1 MIKIL
6 QRKFIFAAMIAVS
19 ILLLA
24 LLGTINISNIIMT
37 SNQTNDTLNDLLQG
51 EIQQFNQPPAN
62 PNSQNPG
69 NDPKRFPNRNQA
81 AVFFVVRV
89 NNSNEI
95 VQIDTSRIVTL
106 TEDEAESIALQVI
119 EKQNDNGKISGF
131 KYSSTSDGI
140 GKVFV
145 FLDVSYQTYSVL
157 TVLFLSVFIGLICWA
172 FMLVLIIFLSKK
184 AIRPIAAN
192 IERQKQ
198 FVTDAGHEIKTPLAI
213 ILANTDAL
221 ELHNGENKWSKNI
234 RAQTIRLSG
243 LMQNLLTLAKIDES
257 KIDATKETFSFNEII
272 EQTSYMF
279 QEMLSPKNL
288 VLQKYYSGETK
299 ITANKELISRLVSIL
314 LDNAVK
320 YARRDSAIRIE
331 LFHDE
336 RTITLVVI
344 NQCDN
349 LPDCL
354 PEKLF
359 DRFYRGDSARTQKS
373 GGYGIGLSAALSI
386 VELHKGNIKAQYD
399 NDNTI
404 IFTAEFKI

>member
-24 LLGTINISNIIMT
+24 LLGTINTTNIVMT
-37 SNQTNDTLNDLLQG
+37 SGQTDNTLEDLLQT
-51 EIQQFNQPPAN
+51 ETQQFNQPPEN
-62 PNSQNPG
+62 HNNQNFG
-69 NDPKRFPNRNQA
+69 NDPKRFPHRNMS
-81 AVFFVVRV
+81 AVFFVARV
-89 NNSNEI
+89 NNYGQI
-95 VQIDTSRIVTL
+95 VQVDTSRIVTL
-106 TEDEAESIALQVI
+106 TEDEAESITQQVI
-119 EKQNDNGKISGF
+119 ENQNNSGKISGF
-131 KYSSTSDGI
+131 KYAGVSDGI
-140 GKVFV
+140 GKVYV
-145 FLDVSYQTYSVL
+145 FLDVSYQTYSVI
-157 TVLFLSVFIGLICWA
+157 TVLFLSVLIGFICWV
-172 FMLVLIIFLSKK
+172 FMLILIIFLSKK

-234 RAQTIRLSG
+234 RAQTMRLSG
-243 LMQNLLTLAKIDES
+243 LMQNLLTLAKIDER
-257 KIDATKETFSFNEII
+257 KIDETKEMFSFDEVI
-272 EQTSYMF
+272 ENTSYMF
-279 QEMLSPKNL
+279 QEMLYPKNL
-288 VLQKYYSGETK
+288 VLQKYFIGDTK
-299 ITANKELISRLVSIL
+299 ITANKELITRLVSIL

-320 YARRDSAIRIE
+320 YAKRDSAIRIE

-336 RTITLVVI
+336 RTITLMVI

-349 LPDCL
+349 LPDCP

-359 DRFYRGDSARTQKS
+359 DRFYRGNSARTQKS

-386 VELHKGNIKAQYD
+386 VELHKGTINAQYD

-404 IFTAEFKI
+404 IFTVEFKI

>member
-19 ILLLA
+19 VLLLA

-51 EIQQFNQPPAN
+51 EIQQFNPPPAN
-62 PNSQNPG
+62 PNNKPFG
-69 NDPKRFPNRNQA
+69 NDPKYFPNRNQS

-95 VQIDTSRIVTL
+95 VQIDTSRIITL

-140 GKVFV
+140 VNVFV

-172 FMLVLIIFLSKK
+172 LMLVLIIFLSKK

-257 KIDATKETFSFNEII
+257 KIDATKETFSFNEVI

-288 VLQKYYSGETK
+288 VFQKYYSDETK
-299 ITANKELISRLVSIL
+299 ITANKELITRLVSIL

-320 YARRDSAIRIE
+320 YARRNSTIRIE

-349 LPDCL
+349 LPDCT

-404 IFTAEFKI
+404 IFTTEFKI

>member
-69 NDPKRFPNRNQA
+69 NDPKRFPNRNQS

-172 FMLVLIIFLSKK
+172 LMLVLIIFLSKK

-257 KIDATKETFSFNEII
+257 KIDATKETFSFNEVI

-349 LPDCL
+349 LPDCP

-404 IFTAEFKI
+404 VFTAEFKI

>member
-69 NDPKRFPNRNQA
+69 NDPKRFPNRNQS

-172 FMLVLIIFLSKK
+172 LMLVLIIFLSKK

-320 YARRDSAIRIE
+320 YARRDSTIRIE

-386 VELHKGNIKAQYD
+386 VELHKGNIKARYD

>member
-69 NDPKRFPNRNQA
+69 NDPKRFPNRNQS

-172 FMLVLIIFLSKK
+172 LMLVLIIFLSKK

-257 KIDATKETFSFNEII
+257 KIDATKETFSFNEVI

-349 LPDCL
+349 LPDCP

>member
-37 SNQTNDTLNDLLQG
+37 SNQTNDTLNNLLQG

-131 KYSSTSDGI
+131 KYSGASDGI

-145 FLDVSYQTYSVL
+145 FLDVSYQNYSVL

-172 FMLVLIIFLSKK
+172 LMLVLIIFLSKK

-257 KIDATKETFSFNEII
+257 KIDATKEIFSFNEVI

-299 ITANKELISRLVSIL
+299 ITANKELITRLVSIL

-320 YARRDSAIRIE
+320 YARRDSTIRIE

-336 RTITLVVI
+336 RTITLEVI

-349 LPDCL
+349 LPDCP

-373 GGYGIGLSAALSI
+373 GDYGIGLSAALSI

-404 IFTAEFKI
+404 IFTAVFKI

>member
-6 QRKFIFAAMIAVS
+6 QRKFIFASMIAVS

-51 EIQQFNQPPAN
+51 EIQQFIQPPAN

-69 NDPKRFPNRNQA
+69 NDPKRFPNRNQS

-172 FMLVLIIFLSKK
+172 LMLVLIIFLSKK

-257 KIDATKETFSFNEII
+257 KIDATKETFSFNEVI

-320 YARRDSAIRIE
+320 YARRDSTIRIE

-344 NQCDN
+344 NQSDN